1 MPGGNSFNIVMATG
15 TAEKLVMLGVL
26 TQTSANLGMPVRIF
40 VTGTALKSFRKN
52 GFNDRPVMP
61 AGFED
66 YMKGLVAGLDKLR
79 TDNWHK
85 MIETAMETGDVKIFA
100 CSLMTSAL
108 GWKKEDLDPIV
119 DSIVGATDFM
129 IQSGGGQTVII

>member
-15 TAEKLVMLGVL
+15 TAEKLLMLGVL
-26 TQTSANLGMPVRIF
+26 TQTGANLGMPVRIF
-40 VTGTALKSFRKN
+40 VTGTALKYFKKD
-52 GFNDRPVMP
+52 GFKEKPVMP

-66 YMKGLVAGLDKLR
+66 YMKNLVAGLDKLR

-85 MIETAMETGDVKIFA
+85 MLETAMETGDVKIFG
-100 CSLMTSAL
+100 CSLMSSAL
-108 GWKKEDLDPIV
+108 GWKKEDLDPMI

-129 IQSGGGQTVII
+129 IQSGGGQTVIL

>member
-52 GFNDRPVMP
+52 GFKEKPVMP

-66 YMKGLVAGLDKLR
+66 YMKGLVLTL
-79 TDNWHK
+79 HF
-85 MIETAMETGDVKIFA
+85 FA
-100 CSLMTSAL
+100 VTLIVTSYSPL
-108 GWKKEDLDPIV
+108 F
-119 DSIVGATDFM
+119 S
-129 IQSGGGQTVII
+129 

>member
-15 TAEKLVMLGVL
+15 TAEKLLMLGVL
-26 TQTSANLGMPVRIF
+26 TQTGANLGMPVRVF
-40 VTGTALKSFRKN
+40 VTGTALKSFKKD
-52 GFNDRPVMP
+52 GFKEKSVMP
-61 AGFED
+61 AGFEG
-66 YMKGLVAGLDKLR
+66 YMKEIVAGLDKLR

-85 MIETAMETGDVKIFA
+85 MLETAMQTGDVKIFA